1 MPKSSD
7 LFLVEKSKFLWRIG
21 IFNMVV
27 FLLES
32 SPLRDRNE
40 FLDTIPRSS
49 APFLGWL
56 GSLMKAR
63 NHFFHD
69 FVRKKYK

>member
-1 MPKSSD
+1 
-7 LFLVEKSKFLWRIG
+7 
-21 IFNMVV
+21 MVV
-27 FLLES
+27 FQVES
-32 SPLRDRNE
+32 SALRDRNE

-49 APFLGWL
+49 APFIGWL